1 MNLVKRFRAYL
12 FTETER
18 MILAFAC
25 ANHGSDV
32 KRAGED
38 PEPSYRLAR
47 ELMPKETKENDNGTK

>member
-1 MNLVKRFRAYL
+1 
-12 FTETER
+12 